1 MLPFRTSVL
10 CAEKKIDGELE
21 VNLKAI
27 GAELI
32 LGAMALPWVVF
43 VTVSIFSLDQAD
55 AVQET
60 KLDQIKTLLEE
71 VRSDVKSIKE
81 K

>member
-1 MLPFRTSVL
+1 MKL
-10 CAEKKIDGELE
+10 
-21 VNLKAI
+21 

-32 LGAMALPWVVF
+32 LGGMILPWVVWA
-43 VTVSIFSLDQAD
+43 TVSIFTLGQAD

>member
-1 MLPFRTSVL
+1 M
-10 CAEKKIDGELE
+10 KK
-21 VNLKAI
+21 I
-27 GAELI
+27 GAEAI
-32 LGAMALPWVVF
+32 LFTMALPWVVF
-43 VTVSIFSLDQAD
+43 VTVSIFSLGQAD

>member
-1 MLPFRTSVL
+1 MEHFTMRNIMSF
-10 CAEKKIDGELE
+10 
-21 VNLKAI
+21 LKL
-27 GAELI
+27 GSEFI
-32 LGAMALPWVVF
+32 LGAMIMPWAVWAT
-43 VTVSIFSLDQAD
+43 VTIFSLGSAG

-60 KLDQIKTLLEE
+60 KLDQIKVLLEE

>member
-1 MLPFRTSVL
+1 MKRL
-10 CAEKKIDGELE
+10 
-21 VNLKAI
+21 

-32 LGAMALPWVVF
+32 LSVMVLPWAVF
-43 VTVSIFSLDQAD
+43 VTVSIFTLSQAD

>member
-1 MLPFRTSVL
+1 MSF
-10 CAEKKIDGELE
+10 KK
-21 VNLKAI
+21 I

-32 LGAMALPWVVF
+32 IGAMALPWVVF
-43 VTVSIFSLDQAD
+43 VTVSIFTLGQAD

-60 KLDQIKTLLEE
+60 KQDHVIKLLEE
-71 VRSDVKSIKE
+71 VRQDVKTLKE